1 MTKPRAVVSET
12 ALAEAEAVIGPI
24 LRDSDGRVM
33 LAGLLVEV
41 LPDSMMPFVAPEGEE
56 SVRCG
61 ARNPKGR
68 YQCKH
73 CGERVALSNTNDMVE
88 MAHLDVICADCG
100 AKELGL
106 K

>member
-12 ALAEAEAVIGPI
+12 ALAEAEVFIGPVP
-24 LRDSDGRVM
+24 RDSEGRVV
-33 LAGLLVEV
+33 LGGLLVEV

-61 ARNPKGR
+61 ARNPKGK

-73 CGERVALSNTNDMVE
+73 CGERVALSNTNDMVQ